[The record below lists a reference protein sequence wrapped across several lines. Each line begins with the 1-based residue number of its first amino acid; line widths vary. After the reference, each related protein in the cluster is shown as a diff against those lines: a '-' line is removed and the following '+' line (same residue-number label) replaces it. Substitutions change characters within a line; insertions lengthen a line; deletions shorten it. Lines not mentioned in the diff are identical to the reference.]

1 MGLLDSVAKKA
12 AKEVAREVQHGKKHG
27 KKKKKGNIIEET
39 AKKEIKKR
47 FKI

>member
-12 AKEVAREVQHGKKHG
+12 MKEATKQGKNKG

>member
-12 AKEVAREVQHGKKHG
+12 MKEATKQGKNKG
-27 KKKKKGNIIEET
+27 KNKKKVNIIEET

>member
-12 AKEVAREVQHGKKHG
+12 MKEAAKQGKNKG
-27 KKKKKGNIIEET
+27 KNKKNGNIIEET

>member
-12 AKEVAREVQHGKKHG
+12 MKEAAKQGKNKG